1 MRRDSG
7 FETIRTEGSLLPSD
21 ILQRIA
27 EGDSDLKGL
36 KAQDYHITGE
46 KLNEAI
52 SRSWNTLTVIWS
64 HFRKQVENL
73 QEGQPTTGFT
83 REKWLLPLFKHLDYG
98 RLQPSK
104 ATQIDDKSYPISHF
118 WHKSPIHLVGMDVD
132 LNKRTPGQAGAARQS
147 PHSMVQEFLN
157 RSEDHLW
164 GFLSNGYK
172 LRILRDNISMTR
184 QAYVEFD
191 LESMM
196 EGEAYSDFVVL
207 WLLCHQSRVENER
220 PELCWL
226 ETWTRTAQEEGT
238 RALDSLRIGVEEAI
252 RSLGK
257 GFLANTSNTLLR
269 EELRNGTLDKQD
281 YYRQLLRIVYRF
293 LFLFVSEAR
302 DLLLIQEKENEEAR
316 ARYNKYYSITRLRH
330 LADKRRGGKHP
341 DLWRS
346 LKLIFR
352 SLNEEGCKELALPA
366 LGSFLWSK
374 QATENL
380 NNSDISNRYLLDAI
394 RALSQVKENSGFRR
408 TDFRNL
414 GTEELGSIYES
425 LLELHPHINSEAATF
440 ELEVASGH
448 ERKTTGSYYTPTS
461 LINELLNSA
470 LEPVIDQTIRNA
482 DNPEEAI
489 LNLKVCDPASGS
501 GHFLI
506 AAAHRIA
513 KRLAAI
519 RTGEEEPAPEPY
531 KTALRDVIGHCIY
544 GVDINPMSVEL
555 CKVSLWLEALE
566 PGKPLNFLDHH
577 IKCGNS
583 LLGTT
588 PELID
593 KGIPDDAF
601 KPIIGDDKKIASQ
614 LRKKNKAERT
624 GGQMTLGFDS
634 VESSDDKYRQMG
646 YRIAEVDD
654 LIDTSLQNIKAKE
667 IKYSVIKKSDEFKQS
682 KLLADAWCAAFVWRK
697 TPDLIPPVTT
707 DTIRKLEKDSNLI
720 PIETREEVN
729 KLADQYNFFHWHLEY
744 PEVFYRDKEKN
755 GFDVVLGNPPWEH
768 TELKEKEY
776 FASRNPEIANSPGAT
791 RKKLINQLQYTD
803 PALFQAFSNDK
814 REHDVS
820 SHFVRTS
827 GKYPFCGRG
836 RINTYAIF
844 AELNRNL
851 LNSTGRIGCIVPS
864 GIATDDTTKFFFQ
877 DLVEKQSLISFY
889 EFENEGFFKG
899 PGAGHMVRFALV
911 TMTRGTCEFVAE
923 TEYLFQGKVIEDLKD
938 DLKLFALSREDIE
951 LINPN
956 TKTCPIFRSKRDAE
970 ITKDIYRRV
979 PVLINEND
987 PGNGNPWGIT
997 FKQGLFNMTSDSHLF
1012 KTREQLE
1019 SEGWTLNGNVFFKN
1033 SARYL
1038 PLYEGKMIHIYNH
1051 RYGDFAYGKSDKRSH
1066 ILPEV
1071 PIERVHDPYYVVQ
1084 PYKWVPKEE
1093 VLRCLDKFPNRQW
1106 FLGFRNV
1113 SDSRASSRTMI
1124 SSVVPYS
1131 GIGNSMPLLFD
1142 NTTPDQISCLYAN
1155 LASYIFDY
1163 YARQKVSGLNL
1174 NFFFVK
1180 QFPILPPDTYSKQ
1193 CLWAL
1198 EQTLISWI
1206 SERVLELVYTSWDIQ
1221 PFAEDMGHSGPPFK
1235 WDEERRFQLRC
1246 ELNAAFFHLYGIDRD
1261 DINYIMETFPI
1272 VKKIDEKE
1280 FGDYRTKKLIL
1291 EIYDKMQHA
1300 IETGNSYQTILDPPP
1315 ADPSVAHSTAMK
1327 EKF

>member
-1 MRRDSG
+1 MRRDTG
-7 FETIRTEGSLLPSD
+7 FETIRTEGSLLPAD
-21 ILQRIA
+21 LLKRIA

-64 HFRKQVENL
+64 HFRKQAENL

-83 REKWLLPLFKHLDYG
+83 REKWLLPLFTHLDYG
-98 RLQPSK
+98 RLQSSK
-104 ATQIDDKSYPISHF
+104 ATQIDNKSYPISHF
-118 WHKSPIHLVGMDVD
+118 WRNCPIHLVGFDID
-132 LNKRTPGQAGAARQS
+132 LSKRTPGQAGAAKQS

-172 LRILRDNISMTR
+172 LRILRDNISLTR

-238 RALDSLRIGVEEAI
+238 RALDYLRVGVVEAI

-257 GFLANTSNTLLR
+257 GFLANRSNTQLLND
-269 EELRNGTLDKQD
+269 LRNGTLDKQD

-293 LFLFVSEAR
+293 LFLFVAEAR
-302 DLLLIQEKENEEAR
+302 DLLLIPDKENEEAR
-316 ARYNKYYSITRLRH
+316 ARYNKYYSLTRLRH

-346 LKLIFR
+346 LRLIFK

-374 QATENL
+374 HATENL
-380 NNSDISNRYLLDAI
+380 NNSDLSNRYLLDAI

-470 LEPVIDQTIRNA
+470 LEPVIDQTMKNA

-489 LNLKVCDPASGS
+489 LNLKICDPASGS

-555 CKVSLWLEALE
+555 CKISLWLEALE
-566 PGKPLNFLDHH
+566 PGKPLSFLDHH

-588 PELID
+588 PELIE
-593 KGIPDDAF
+593 KGIPDNAF
-601 KPIIGDDKKIASQ
+601 KPITGDDKKVASQ
-614 LRKKNKAERT
+614 VRKKNKAERT

-634 VESSDDKYRQMG
+634 VKTPENRYKQIG
-646 YRIAEVDD
+646 YKVAEVDD
-654 LIDTSLQNIKAKE
+654 LADTNLLNIKTKE
-667 IKYSVIKKSDEFKQS
+667 VEYSAIKKSEEFKQS
-682 KLLADAWCAAFVWRK
+682 KFIADAWCAAFVWK
-697 TPDLIPPVTT
+697 KIPDLIPPVTT
-707 DTIRKLEKDSNLI
+707 DTIRKLEKNSNLI
-720 PIETREEVN
+720 SIETREEVN

-755 GFDVVLGNPPWEH
+755 GFDVVLGNPPWEQVQFDDR
-768 TELKEKEY
+768 EF
-776 FASRNPEIANSPGAT
+776 FASRDSDIAAKGRMSE
-791 RKKLINQLQYTD
+791 RKKLIDRIKISD
-803 PALFQAFSNDK
+803 PVLYNHYLDAK
-814 REHDVS
+814 RELDCQKQFAHAS
-820 SHFVRTS
+820 GRFPLTS
-827 GKYPFCGRG
+827 YGRL
-836 RINTYAIF
+836 NLAPLF
-844 AELNRNL
+844 AELVRKL
-851 LNSTGRIGCIVPS
+851 ISHTGYS
-864 GIATDDTTKFFFQ
+864 GIILPTSIATDSFNQYFFQ
-877 DLVEKQSLISFY
+877 DLVEKKTLVSLFD
-889 EFENEGFFKG
+889 FENRKAIF
-899 PGAGHMVRFALV
+899 PGVHRSYKFCLLTTSGEKAPQQEAMFTFFALGV
-911 TMTRGTCEFVAE
+911 
-923 TEYLFQGKVIEDLKD
+923 EDLKD
-938 DLKLFALSREDIE
+938 PEKRFTLSKEDIK

-956 TKTCPIFRSKRDAE
+956 TKTCPIFRSSKDAE
-970 ITKDIYRRV
+970 LTKYIYKRV
-979 PVLINEND
+979 PVLVNEND
-987 PGNGNPWGIT
+987 EENGNPWG
-997 FKQGLFNMTSDSHLF
+997 FKGMLMFMMNTHSYLF
-1012 KTREQLE
+1012 KTCEELE
-1019 SEGWTLNGNVFFKN
+1019 TEGWTLEGNIFIKGDEK
-1033 SARYL
+1033 YL
-1038 PLYEGKMIHIYNH
+1038 PLYEAKMIHHYNH
-1051 RYGDFAYGKSDKRSH
+1051 RFGGFGEASDHSICKDPSYTVLPRYWVLEQDVNDQLEKKQWEHDWLICYRWIARST
-1066 ILPEV
+1066 
-1071 PIERVHDPYYVVQ
+1071 D
-1084 PYKWVPKEE
+1084 
-1093 VLRCLDKFPNRQW
+1093 
-1106 FLGFRNV
+1106 
-1113 SDSRASSRTMI
+1113 ARTLI
-1124 SSVVPYS
+1124 CSIIPRS
-1131 GIGNSMPLLFD
+1131 GVGNSAPLIVTKKSQLI
-1142 NTTPDQISCLYAN
+1142 PMLLSN
-1155 LASYIFDY
+1155 LSSFCIDY
-1163 YARQKVSGLNL
+1163 TLRQKLGGANNTFSIFNQL
-1174 NFFFVK
+1174 
-1180 QFPILPPDTYSKQ
+1180 PILPPDVFKDTCPWSDNK
-1193 CLWAL
+1193 
-1198 EQTLISWI
+1198 TVGDWI
-1206 SERVLELVYTSWDIQ
+1206 KECVIELTYTSWDMK
-1221 PFAEDMGHSGPPFK
+1221 PFAEDCDFSGPPFT

-1246 ELNAAFFHLYGIDRD
+1246 ELDAAFFHLYGIQRD
-1261 DINYIMETFPI
+1261 DVDYIMDTFPI
-1272 VKKIDEKE
+1272 VKKKDEKE
-1280 FGDYRTKKLIL
+1280 FGEYRIKNLIL
-1291 EIYDKMQHA
+1291 EIYVKMQQA
-1300 IETGNSYQTILDPPP
+1300 IETGTNYQTVLDPSPE
-1315 ADPSVAHSTAMK
+1315 ALIENNS
-1327 EKF
+1327 EEQ

>member
-7 FETIRTEGSLLPSD
+7 FETIRTEGSLLPAD
-21 ILQRIA
+21 LLQRIA

-64 HFRKQVENL
+64 HFRKQAENL
-73 QEGQPTTGFT
+73 QEGHPTTGFT
-83 REKWLLPLFKHLDYG
+83 REKWLLPLFTHLDYG
-98 RLQPSK
+98 RLQSSK
-104 ATQIDDKSYPISHF
+104 ATQIDNKSYPISHF
-118 WHKSPIHLVGMDVD
+118 WHKSPIHLVGIDID
-132 LNKRTPGQAGAARQS
+132 LSKRTPGQAGAAKQS

-238 RALDSLRIGVEEAI
+238 RALDSLRVGVEEAI

-257 GFLANTSNTLLR
+257 GFLASTSNTQLR

-293 LFLFVSEAR
+293 LFLFVAEAR
-302 DLLLIQEKENEEAR
+302 DLLLIPDKENEEAR
-316 ARYNKYYSITRLRH
+316 TRYNKYYSLTRLRY
-330 LADKRRGGKHP
+330 LSDRRRGGKHP

-346 LKLIFR
+346 LRLIFK

-374 QATENL
+374 YATENL

-394 RALSQVKENSGFRR
+394 RALSQVKENSGYRR

-470 LEPVIDQTIRNA
+470 LEPVIDQTIKNT

-489 LNLKVCDPASGS
+489 LNLKICDPASGS

-566 PGKPLNFLDHH
+566 PGKPLSFLDHH

-588 PELID
+588 PQLIK

-601 KPIIGDDKKIASQ
+601 KPITGDDKKTAAQ
-614 LRKKNKAERT
+614 LKKKNKAEQT
-624 GGQMTLGFDS
+624 GGQMTLGFDL
-634 VESSDDKYRQMG
+634 VEKPEDRYRQIG
-646 YRIAEVDD
+646 YKVAEVDD
-654 LIDTSLQNIKAKE
+654 LADTNLLNIKTKE
-667 IKYSVIKKSDEFKQS
+667 VEYSAIKKSEEFRQS
-682 KLLADAWCAAFVWRK
+682 KLIADAWCAAFVWKK

-744 PEVFYRDKEKN
+744 PEVFYKDEEKN
-755 GFDVVLGNPPWEH
+755 GFDVVLGNPPWERVK
-768 TELKEKEY
+768 LQEKEF
-776 FASRNPEIANSPGAT
+776 FASRNEEIANAPNASA
-791 RKKLINQLQYTD
+791 RRKLILQLKETD
-803 PALFQAFSNDK
+803 PALLHAFEEEK
-814 REHDVS
+814 RVS
-820 SHFVRTS
+820 EGSSSLLRNSGHF
-827 GKYPFCGRG
+827 PLCGRG
-836 RINTYAIF
+836 DVNTYTVF

-851 LNSTGRIGCIVPS
+851 LNGRGRVGCIVPS

-877 DLVEKQSLISFY
+877 DLIEKQSLVSLY
-889 EFENEGFFKG
+889 DFENRKKIFPAVDSRIKFCLLTIA
-899 PGAGHMVRFALV
+899 GADIPVANAEFVFFALD
-911 TMTRGTCEFVAE
+911 TN
-923 TEYLFQGKVIEDLKD
+923 DLKD
-938 DLKLFALSREDIE
+938 FEKRFTLSNDDIE
-951 LINPN
+951 LLNPN
-956 TKTCPIFRSKRDAE
+956 TKTCPIFRSKRDAK

-987 PGNGNPWGIT
+987 PGNGNPWGIK
-997 FKQGLFNMTSDSHLF
+997 FMTMFHMSNDSHLF
-1012 KTREQLE
+1012 KTREDLE
-1019 SEGWTLNGNVFFKN
+1019 SAGWKLEGNIFLKGNDK
-1033 SARYL
+1033 YL
-1038 PLYEGKMIHIYNH
+1038 PLYEAKMVTFWDH
-1051 RYGDFAYGKSDKRSH
+1051 RAADVITSETARQRKAQPSYLSVSEHMDRNRTAIPLYWVEK
-1066 ILPEV
+1066 IEV
-1071 PIERVHDPYYVVQ
+1071 MSRI
-1084 PYKWVPKEE
+1084 PKEYHSSWLI
-1093 VLRCLDKFPNRQW
+1093 VFA
-1106 FLGFRNV
+1106 NV
-1113 SDSRASSRTMI
+1113 TSPTNERTLMPASI
-1124 SSVVPYS
+1124 PFS
-1131 GIGNSMPLLFD
+1131 GVGNSAPIMLVETTRQQKTMLL
-1142 NTTPDQISCLYAN
+1142 AN
-1155 LASYIFDY
+1155 ICSYILDY
-1163 YARQKVSGLNL
+1163 IVRNKIGGVNL
-1174 NFFFVK
+1174 NFYLVN
-1180 QFPILPPDTYSKQ
+1180 QIPVLHPDVFHEDCHWSKN
-1193 CLWAL
+1193 
-1198 EQTLISWI
+1198 ETIGDWI
-1206 SERVLELVYTSWDIQ
+1206 MKRVIELTYTSWDMK
-1221 PFAEDMGHSGPPFK
+1221 PFAEDCGFSGPPFT
-1235 WDEERRFQLRC
+1235 WDEERRVKLRC
-1246 ELNAAFFHLYGIDRD
+1246 ELDAAFFHLYGINRD
-1261 DINYIMETFPI
+1261 DVDYIMDTFPI
-1272 VKKIDEKE
+1272 VKKKDEKE
-1280 FGDYRTKKLIL
+1280 FGDYRTKNLIL
-1291 EIYDKMQHA
+1291 EIYDKMQQA
-1300 IETGNSYQTILDPPP
+1300 IEIKTVYQTILDPKPT
-1315 ADPSVAHSTAMK
+1315 DPSVASS
-1327 EKF
+1327 